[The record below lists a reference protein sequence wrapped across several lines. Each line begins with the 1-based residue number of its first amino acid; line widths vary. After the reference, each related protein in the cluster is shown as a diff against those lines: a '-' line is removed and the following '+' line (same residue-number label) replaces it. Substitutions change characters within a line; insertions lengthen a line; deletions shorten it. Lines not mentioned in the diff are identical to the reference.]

1 MEKSEI
7 LKWSSKHDSEYA
19 SGIQKEKEIGSRLRV
34 SKELTKADLIE
45 IIKWKF
51 EGLEG
56 RKKRELNLV
65 AGINEQVLKKVSN
78 IVFNMNTSQDRER
91 VELLCSL
98 DHGIGP
104 AVASTILTFFD
115 PKNYGVFDIHVW
127 REIFGKEK
135 GNLFTAENYLKI
147 LSKLREIADRYNLE
161 VRTVEKAYFK
171 KNYDRNKKS
180 PSRSSI
186 ASEQN
191 KRKKEAGEEKG
202 INKTELMRREFLKQL
217 LEKSNKKTTL
227 FSSISPPKPPIKDHW
242 VSKGAGIS
250 GVLYQYVILKDAAR
264 VQLSIESEDRDKNK
278 RIFDALYKNRDQ
290 IERDFGGH
298 LIWDRLNECISS
310 RIKRIVE
317 NKGLNDK
324 NIWSRIQDKMTDA
337 MVRLEKALS
346 KHIRELP

>member
-1 MEKSEI
+1 MEKGEI

-19 SGIQKEKEIGSRLRV
+19 SWIQKEKEIGDRLRV
-34 SKELTKADLIE
+34 SKELTIADLIE

-56 RKKRELNLV
+56 RKTRILNYVENIDEQILKLV
-65 AGINEQVLKKVSN
+65 SKL
-78 IVFNMNTSQDRER
+78 VFNLNTRQDIYKTK
-91 VELLCSL
+91 LLCTF
-98 DHGIGP
+98 DGIGP
-104 AVASTILTFFD
+104 AIASTILTFFD
-115 PKNYGVFDIHVW
+115 PENYGVFDIHVW
-127 REIFGKEK
+127 REIFGREK
-135 GNLFTAENYLKI
+135 GNLFTAENYLKL
-147 LSKLREIADRYNLE
+147 LSKLREIADRYNLK

-180 PSRSSI
+180 ALRSSI

-191 KRKKEAGEEKG
+191 KRKKEAGEEKE
-202 INKTELMRREFLKQL
+202 ITKTELMRREFLKQL

-227 FSSISPPKPPIKDHW
+227 FSSISPPKPPSKDHW

-264 VQLSIESEDRDKNK
+264 VQLSIESEDRNKNK

-298 LIWDRLNECISS
+298 LIWDRLNERTSS

-324 NIWSRIQDKMTDA
+324 DIWSDIQDKMIGA
-337 MVRLEKALS
+337 MIRLEKALS
-346 KHIRELP
+346 QHVRELP